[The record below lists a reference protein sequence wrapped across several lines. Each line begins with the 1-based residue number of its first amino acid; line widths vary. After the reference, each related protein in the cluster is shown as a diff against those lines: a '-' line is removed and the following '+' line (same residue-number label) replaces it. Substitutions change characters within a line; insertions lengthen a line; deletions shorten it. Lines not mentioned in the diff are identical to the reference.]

1 MQVSLV
7 SLGTGGPSNFG
18 QRSERGGVETRPAGA
33 DQDALVHRALDLG
46 INLFDSAAAYRAS
59 EALLGQALADV
70 PRDRYILATKC
81 TPFLREEDDS
91 VVSPDAIVR
100 QCEQSLRRLQTDV
113 IDVYQFH
120 GVIPARYREVVERLY
135 PTMQRLREQGKVRF
149 IGITERFFSDPAHDM
164 LRMAVPDGL
173 WDTVMVKYGILN
185 QVAAQDVLP
194 LCQQHKV
201 GVLNMAAVRVKL
213 TRPAELQVLI
223 ADWTARGLLP
233 AGALP
238 ADDPLGWLVQG
249 STDSVI
255 SAGYT
260 FAAAHPAIS
269 TVLTGTASPRHLEA
283 NVAAILGEPLPAA
296 HMQRLQELFGHLVE
310 PV

>member
-1 MQVSLV
+1 
-7 SLGTGGPSNFG
+7 
-18 QRSERGGVETRPAGA
+18 
-33 DQDALVHRALDLG
+33 LG
-46 INLFDSAAAYRAS
+46 INFFDSAAAYGES
-59 EALLGQALADV
+59 EMLLGQALADV
-70 PRDRYILATKC
+70 ARDRYVLATKC
-81 TPFLREEDDS
+81 TPFLREADGTVAGADE
-91 VVSPDAIVR
+91 IVR

-149 IGITERFFSDPAHDM
+149 IGITERFFGDPTHAL
-164 LRMAVPDGL
+164 LRMAVPEGL
-173 WDTVMVKYGILN
+173 WDTIMIKYGILN
-185 QVAAQDVLP
+185 QVAAQDVLR
-194 LCQQHKV
+194 LCQQHTV

-213 TRPAELQVLI
+213 TRPAELQALI

-249 STDSVI
+249 GTDSVI
-255 SAGYT
+255 SAGYK

-283 NVAAILGEPLPAA
+283 NVAAILGAPLPAA
-296 HMQRLQELFGHLVE
+296 HMRRLQALFGHIVE